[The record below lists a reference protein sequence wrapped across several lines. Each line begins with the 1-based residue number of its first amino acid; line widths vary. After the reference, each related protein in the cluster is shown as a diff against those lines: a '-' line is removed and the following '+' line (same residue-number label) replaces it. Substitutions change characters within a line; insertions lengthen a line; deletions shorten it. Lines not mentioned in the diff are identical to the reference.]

1 MKNKLILILFILL
14 GAVSTELNAQKD
26 SAWQIFE
33 KVEFRDVY
41 VEEYLSYAS
50 MADPGDEFINS
61 FDGKKLTVKGHYI
74 PVMGD
79 IIIVSKY
86 PYANCFF
93 CGGAGLESIVE
104 VRLKNDD
111 HLEFISDEKL
121 EFTGILKINTT
132 DWQQVSFILE
142 DAELVK

>member
-1 MKNKLILILFILL
+1 MKNKLILLLLILL
-14 GAVSTELNAQKD
+14 GVGATELSAQND
-26 SAWQIFE
+26 NAWQIFE
-33 KVEFRDVY
+33 KIEFRDVY
-41 VEEYLSYAS
+41 VEEYFSYAS
-50 MADPGDEFINS
+50 MPNPEDEYIKK

-79 IIIVSKY
+79 LIIVSKF

-104 VRLKNDD
+104 VRLKKDD
-111 HLEFISDEKL
+111 HPDFITDEKL
-121 EFTGILKINTT
+121 EFTGTLKINTT

-142 DAELVK
+142 DAVLVK